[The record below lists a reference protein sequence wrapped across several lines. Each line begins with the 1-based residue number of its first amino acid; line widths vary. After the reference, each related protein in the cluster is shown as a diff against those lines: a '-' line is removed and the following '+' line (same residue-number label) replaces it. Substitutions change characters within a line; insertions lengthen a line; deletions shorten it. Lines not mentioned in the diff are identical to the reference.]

1 MELAVLPLLG
11 PRLQH
16 FLSAAGM
23 PGLFIEGCN
32 TCFLGLL
39 WGPRGFFAQLLPQS
53 SGPQGSASGRP
64 VLLGRAQGS
73 VAPSFQAPAWLPPF
87 VSFFLGFGHAII
99 TICKGS

>member
-1 MELAVLPLLG
+1 MELVVISSLVLPLLG

-73 VAPSFQAPAWLPPF
+73 VAPSFQAPAWLPRLSP
-87 VSFFLGFGHAII
+87 SFWDLVML
-99 TICKGS
+99 

>member
-1 MELAVLPLLG
+1 MELAVISSLVLPLLG

-23 PGLFIEGCN
+23 PGLLFEGCN

-53 SGPQGSASGRP
+53 SEPQGSSSGRP
-64 VLLGRAQGS
+64 VRGRLKAQLLLPSRLLPGS
-73 VAPSFQAPAWLPPF
+73 PVCL
-87 VSFFLGFGHAII
+87 LLFGIWP
-99 TICKGS
+99 CYNYNL

>member
-1 MELAVLPLLG
+1 MEVVVISSLVLPLLG

-23 PGLFIEGCN
+23 PGLLFEGCN

-53 SGPQGSASGRP
+53 SEPQGSLSGRP
-64 VLLGRAQGS
+64 VLFGLAQGP
-73 VAPSFQAPAWLPPF
+73 VAPPFQAPAWLPHLSP
-87 VSFFLGFGHAII
+87 SFWDLAEL
-99 TICKGS
+99 